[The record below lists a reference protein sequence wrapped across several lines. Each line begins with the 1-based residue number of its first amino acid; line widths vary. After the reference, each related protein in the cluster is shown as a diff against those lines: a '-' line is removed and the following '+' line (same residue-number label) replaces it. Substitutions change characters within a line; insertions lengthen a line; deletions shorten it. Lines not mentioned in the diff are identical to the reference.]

1 MLAECLALVERLRTV
16 IDEETRRLTAGE
28 APTSLEALAAEKSR
42 LTDQLEAA
50 QETLKRSGRAALLAT
65 DPTERARLR
74 DALAAF
80 NAAVAE
86 NGRVV
91 ARKKELSE
99 GLIEAVVAEA
109 RRQSGAAVNTYAPA
123 GAGPAKP
130 RAAALAFNATI

>member
-1 MLAECLALVERLRTV
+1 MLADCLDLVERLRAV
-16 IDEETRRLTAGE
+16 IDEETSRLTAGE
-28 APTSLEALAAEKSR
+28 PPTRLEGLAAEKTR

-50 QETLKRSGRAALLAT
+50 QEALKRSGRAALLAT
-65 DPTERARLR
+65 DPAERAKLR
-74 DALAAF
+74 DAVAAF

-109 RRQSGAAVNTYAPA
+109 RRQSGAAASTYAPA
-123 GAGPAKP
+123 GASPAKP
-130 RAAALAFNATI
+130 RAAALAFNATV